1 VDLWTGDMIVRF
13 LRRERGWSYECKLKG
28 RTAVF
33 EKIAPF
39 TPAEWTEQP
48 YVAASSFWP
57 QTMRKAGNGL
67 ALLLRGDFG
76 RAASKFSRE
85 FA

>member
-1 VDLWTGDMIVRF
+1 
-13 LRRERGWSYECKLKG
+13 
-28 RTAVF
+28 VF
-33 EKIAPF
+33 QKTAPF
-39 TPAEWTEQP
+39 CAAEWTEQP